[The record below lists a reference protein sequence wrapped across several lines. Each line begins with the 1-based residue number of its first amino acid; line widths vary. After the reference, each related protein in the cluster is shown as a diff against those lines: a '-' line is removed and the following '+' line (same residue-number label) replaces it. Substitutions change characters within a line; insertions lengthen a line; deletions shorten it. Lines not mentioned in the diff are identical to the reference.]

1 MKEEYSVKL
10 SRITEELSL
19 SIIYASTKFNED
31 VIRTPD
37 VNRPGLQL
45 AGFYEL
51 FEPERVQILGKV
63 ETGYM
68 SALSE
73 EERLRRFRK
82 FMGSG
87 IRTLIICHAREPLP
101 ECREAAREF
110 DVNLLGTDEDTSR
123 FMAGLIALL
132 VLHLAERTV
141 MHGVLVEVHG
151 EGILITGDSG
161 IGKSETA
168 LELVKR
174 GHKLIADDA
183 VEIKRA
189 SRVTLVGSAP
199 EIIRYY
205 MEVRGIGIID
215 VRNIF
220 GIGSVKPA
228 TKIDMIA
235 DLKEWDETVAYD
247 RLGLEPRYLT
257 VMDINVPYTVIPVL
271 PGRNLAV
278 LLEVAAMNNRQKR
291 MGYNAAKALTEQHDE
306 NINRGWVY

>member
-1 MKEEYSVKL
+1 MKEEYTVKL
-10 SRITEELSL
+10 SRVVEELSL
-19 SIIYASTKFNED
+19 SIIHASTKFAED

-45 AGFYEL
+45 TGFYDR
-51 FEPERVQILGKV
+51 FEPERVQVFGKV
-63 ETGYM
+63 ETAYM
-68 SALSE
+68 NAVSK
-73 EERLRRFRK
+73 EERLFKYERL
-82 FMGSG
+82 MSSG
-87 IRTLIICHAREPLP
+87 IRAMVICHALDPMP
-101 ECREAAREF
+101 ECKAAAEKY

-123 FMAGLIALL
+123 FIAGLIASLAM
-132 VLHLAERTV
+132 HLAERIT

-174 GHKLIADDA
+174 GHRLIADDA

-189 SRVTLVGSAP
+189 SRVTLVGYAP

-220 GIGSVKPA
+220 GAASVKPI

-235 DLKEWDETVAYD
+235 DLKEWNESVAYD
-247 RLGLEPRYLT
+247 RLGLEPHYMT
-257 VMDINVPYTVIPVL
+257 VMDIEVPYTVIPVL

-278 LLEVAAMNNRQKR
+278 LLEVAAVNNRQKR
-291 MGYNAAKALTEQHDE
+291 MGYNAAKVLTERHDDS
-306 NINRGWVY
+306 ISKGWMD